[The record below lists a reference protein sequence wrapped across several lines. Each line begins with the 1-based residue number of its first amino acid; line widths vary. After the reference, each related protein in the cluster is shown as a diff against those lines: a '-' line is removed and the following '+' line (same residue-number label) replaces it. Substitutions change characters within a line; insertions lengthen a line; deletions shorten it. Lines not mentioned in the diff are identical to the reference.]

1 MFLNNIECGGQSQIS
16 SADIAIN
23 LECGDQP

>member
-1 MFLNNIECGGQSQIS
+1 MFLNNIEYGGQPQIS
-16 SADIAIN
+16 SADIAID